1 MYDNLGQ
8 IFCEA
13 VGIFI
18 ILICLSTDIVLV
30 VKEENI
36 LDNTWTKCSNSESRT
51 WTSFASR
58 WDTVRRPHHQY
69 CGISSKN
76 VKPAFSHD
84 ARSDKHQEW
93 LCNDK
98 RWKEYIFLKYQCHEK
113 QRQLWKCFRLKEA
126 KEIWKL
132 NAMSDLRRHALQK
145 VKMLHKTTLGQ
156 LSKQDYGWEN
166 RG

>member
-1 MYDNLGQ
+1 MEFENNYYVNDWIRQNLQCILYLGQ

-58 WDTVRRPHHQY
+58 WDIVRRPHRQH

-84 ARSDKHQEW
+84 ARSDKHQE
-93 LCNDK
+93 
-98 RWKEYIFLKYQCHEK
+98 
-113 QRQLWKCFRLKEA
+113 
-126 KEIWKL
+126 
-132 NAMSDLRRHALQK
+132 
-145 VKMLHKTTLGQ
+145 
-156 LSKQDYGWEN
+156 
-166 RG
+166 